1 MSVFTSIYFDLDGK
15 KINSEHLRQKLEINT
30 FKNDK
35 LPDKTLLNT
44 VEKKIDQV
52 FSNMKKRNSNTN
64 FQIDYPWLTI

>member
-1 MSVFTSIYFDLDGK
+1 MKTDLY
-15 KINSEHLRQKLEINT
+15 NH
-30 FKNDK
+30 
-35 LPDKTLLNT
+35 PDYYIMDELLNA

>member
-30 FKNDK
+30 CKNNK
-35 LPDKTLLNT
+35 LPEKNIINTL
-44 VEKKIDQV
+44 EKKIDQV

>member
-1 MSVFTSIYFDLDGK
+1 MSAFTSIYFNLDK
-15 KINSEHLRQKLEINT
+15 RHSNSEHLKQKLEKNT
-30 FKNDK
+30 YKNNK
-35 LPDKTLLNT
+35 LPEKTLLNT